1 MDVNAFVK
9 LFETVGYPVLT
20 ALAMGYCLF
29 WLLRWLVARFSKD
42 LQQEYQHI
50 YREIDSLREDIADSK
65 VIVIRLID
73 RIRLLS
79 DEVYAHD
86 MVARTVWGLKPRPD
100 RQRTR
105 SERRELLEDELA
117 DIGKNG
123 IGGEKK

>member
-50 YREIDSLREDIADSK
+50 YKEIDSLREDIADSK

>member
-50 YREIDSLREDIADSK
+50 YKEIDSQREDIADSK